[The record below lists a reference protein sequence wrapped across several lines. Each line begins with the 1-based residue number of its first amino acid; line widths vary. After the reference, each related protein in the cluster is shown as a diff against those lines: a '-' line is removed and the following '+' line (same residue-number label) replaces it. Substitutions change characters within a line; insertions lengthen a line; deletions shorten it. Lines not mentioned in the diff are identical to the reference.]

1 MASALVSVGW
11 NGFGVGSE
19 FWVTITLVVALLAA
33 LLVMMTGRDIAYGL
47 VAIWALTGI
56 AINQGANQS
65 IVTVTII
72 NIIILILRLR
82 HL

>member
-1 MASALVSVGW
+1 MATALVSVGW
-11 NGFGVGSE
+11 NGFGLRSE
-19 FWVTITLVVALLAA
+19 IWVTITLVVALLAA

-47 VAIWALTGI
+47 VVIWDLTGI